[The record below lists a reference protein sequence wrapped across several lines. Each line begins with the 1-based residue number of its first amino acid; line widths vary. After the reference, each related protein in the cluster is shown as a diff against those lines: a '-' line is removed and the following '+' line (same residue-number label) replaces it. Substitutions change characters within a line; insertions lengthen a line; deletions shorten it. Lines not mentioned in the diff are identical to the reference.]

1 MRPRE
6 QNSLRAPLP
15 VGGAD
20 SPSIRTPGHY
30 PSPPPTSNWTL
41 LAFAGLRG
49 RQLHDLPGPL
59 SQAQGEEEEGTVSCL
74 RLQKPES
81 ELLSVFQDG
90 PQFTSG
96 DPEKG
101 RGSPKVTQKG
111 DVMVVLSWDPRPR
124 SKQGNLHQII
134 LGLSSHFAVW
144 PQARCL
150 PSLSFSVLSETGI
163 KSLPQRAVW

>member
-20 SPSIRTPGHY
+20 GPSIRTPGHY

-59 SQAQGEEEEGTVSCL
+59 SQAQGEEEGTVSCL

-81 ELLSVFQDG
+81 ELLSIFQDS

-96 DPEKG
+96 GPEKG
-101 RGSPKVTQKG
+101 RGTPKVTQRG
-111 DVMVVLSWDPRPR
+111 AVMGVLSWDPRPR
-124 SKQGNLHQII
+124 SSRGIC
-134 LGLSSHFAVW
+134 LGLFWV
-144 PQARCL
+144 
-150 PSLSFSVLSETGI
+150 
-163 KSLPQRAVW
+163 